1 MRVKMAKLALR
12 KPSSLMV
19 LTSLLLASQA
29 FSPEQALAQAMM
41 EYGGLM
47 AMPKGVP
54 SGNTVNMLTNPY
66 RAINN
71 KMPGGNASASS
82 NSTSEAPAATPTISP
97 NTSPAVT
104 VDALGTIT
112 VDPKKA
118 QILGAKALKQYEQA
132 KAKVAA
138 KPADLK
144 GAEALLREAINTR
157 NSIWGY
163 DDPIMPTMLTLMGE
177 IYAKQKHVSESEACY
192 KNALVYIT
200 KKQGSGSFERLDTLA
215 KLGQLYNENG
225 NAKDALP
232 YFQQVAQIKERQ
244 FGAANLATLKAKLS
258 WANVSS
264 AVGKPDTDSIYKG
277 LLDNLDQSDKTKAG
291 YKELETEFVKSYG
304 AYLAK
309 EGKSEE
315 ANALA
320 SHFASAGAE
329 QEVVKKAD
337 TDKSPASASASAAT
351 NSPGPASSTPETP
364 VNKAATKVDEPQ
376 AKPDTQAKASDSSSS
391 IGTMTME
398 QMLNAEASQKKKSK
412 SKSND

>member
-1 MRVKMAKLALR
+1 MPVKTARLALR

-71 KMPGGNASASS
+71 KMPGSNASASN
-82 NSTSEAPAATPTISP
+82 NSSEAPAATPGIAP

-163 DDPIMPTMLTLMGE
+163 DDPMMPTMLTLMGE
-177 IYAKQKHVSESEACY
+177 IYAKQKHVTESEACY

-225 NAKDALP
+225 NAKEALP

-244 FGAANLATLKAKLS
+244 FGPANLATLKAKLS

-277 LLDNLDQSDKTKAG
+277 LLANLDQSDKTKAG
-291 YKELETEFVKSYG
+291 YIELQTEFVQSYG
-304 AYLAK
+304 AFLAK
-309 EGKSEE
+309 EGKSDE

-320 SHFASAGAE
+320 SHFASAGTE
-329 QEVVKKAD
+329 QEVVKRAD
-337 TDKSPASASASAAT
+337 SDKSSPNTSASAAT
-351 NSPGPASSTPETP
+351 NSAAAASSTTEAAA
-364 VNKAATKVDEPQ
+364 KAATKVDVPQ
-376 AKPDTQAKASDSSSS
+376 AKPETSVKASDSSNS

-398 QMLNAEASQKKKSK
+398 QILNAESSQKKKSK
-412 SKSND
+412 NKGSD

>member
-1 MRVKMAKLALR
+1 MRLKRARFRLQ
-12 KPSSLMV
+12 KPEPFTL
-19 LTSLLLASQA
+19 LTSLLLATQA
-29 FSPEQALAQAMM
+29 FAPEPAVAQAMM

-54 SGNTVNMLTNPY
+54 GGNTVNMLTNPY

-82 NSTSEAPAATPTISP
+82 NSASEAPGATPAAGA

-144 GAEALLREAINTR
+144 GAEALLRDAINIR

-163 DDPIMPTMLTLMGE
+163 DDPMMPTMLTLMGE
-177 IYAKQKHVSESEACY
+177 IYAKQKHVPESEACY

-200 KKQGSGSFERLDTLA
+200 KKQGSGSFDRLDTLA
-215 KLGQLYNENG
+215 KLGQLYNDNG

-244 FGAANLATLKAKLS
+244 FGPASLVTLKAKLN

-264 AVGKPDTDSIYKG
+264 AVGKPDTESMYKG

-291 YKELETEFVKSYG
+291 YKELQAEFVKSYG
-304 AYLAK
+304 AFLSK

-315 ANALA
+315 ANALS
-320 SHFASAGAE
+320 SHFASAGSE
-329 QEVVKKAD
+329 QEAVKKTD
-337 TDKSPASASASAAT
+337 TDKSPANTNNSAAS
-351 NSPGPASSTPETP
+351 NSSALNKPTIKADETQAKPETP
-364 VNKAATKVDEPQ
+364 
-376 AKPDTQAKASDSSSS
+376 AKASDSSSS

-398 QMLNAEASQKKKSK
+398 QLLNAEASQKKKSK
-412 SKSND
+412 SRSNE

>member
-1 MRVKMAKLALR
+1 MRVKMARLALR

-19 LTSLLLASQA
+19 LTSLLLSSQV

-71 KMPGGNASASS
+71 KMPGGNASTSS
-82 NSTSEAPAATPTISP
+82 NSASEAPAATPAIGP

-244 FGAANLATLKAKLS
+244 FGPANLATLKAKLN
-258 WANVSS
+258 WADVSS
-264 AVGKPDTDSIYKG
+264 AVGKPDTASIYKG

-291 YKELETEFVKSYG
+291 YKELQTEFVKSYG
-304 AYLAK
+304 AFLAK

-320 SHFASAGAE
+320 THFASAGAE
-329 QEVVKKAD
+329 QEVVKKTD
-337 TDKSPASASASAAT
+337 TDKSPANTSASAAT
-351 NSPGPASSTPETP
+351 NLAAPANSTPEAA
-364 VNKAATKVDEPQ
+364 VKAATKVDEPQ
-376 AKPDTQAKASDSSSS
+376 AKTETQAKASDSSSS

-398 QMLNAEASQKKKSK
+398 QMLNAEASKKKKSK
-412 SKSND
+412 SKSSD